1 MLKTVLYAEKGEGNQ
16 AMLIAGSGT
25 LGWDSVGAN
34 LIERGDD
41 AVSEA
46 IEDGMAQAMYVIC
59 GLWYQGNWLESGGY
73 GRNGRWR
80 EFGDPRRL
88 SGGYENER
96 GEAIKGR
103 C

>member
-46 IEDGMAQAMYVIC
+46 IDEVYNMRPEC
-59 GLWYQGNWLESGGY
+59 G
-73 GRNGRWR
+73 R
-80 EFGDPRRL
+80 ELHERL
-88 SGGYENER
+88 SR
-96 GEAIKGR
+96 GQGWM
-103 C
+103 